1 MTAEKFRS
9 HLKKVFSAD
18 IGVKPSSQVLDIL
31 EYVCELILGLV
42 FRLRLKA
49 TPDK

>member
-1 MTAEKFRS
+1 MRS
-9 HLKKVFSAD
+9 HLKKVFSSD
-18 IGVKPSSQVLDIL
+18 IGVEPSYQVLDIL
-31 EYVCELILGLV
+31 EYDCGLILGLA